1 MVPIPHTHPCDW
13 YIYLHENHKNM
24 FLIYKINEM
33 SVKYTVRPMD
43 GIWSMGMG
51 MAQKVRGCKIV

>member
-1 MVPIPHTHPCDW
+1 
-13 YIYLHENHKNM
+13 M